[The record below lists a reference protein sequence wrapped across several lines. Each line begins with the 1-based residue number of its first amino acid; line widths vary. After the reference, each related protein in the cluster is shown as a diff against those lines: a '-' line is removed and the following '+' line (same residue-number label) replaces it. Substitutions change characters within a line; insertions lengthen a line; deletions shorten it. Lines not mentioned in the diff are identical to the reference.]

1 MTHQQRQQQT
11 NSNRMKDR
19 NSSSS
24 KGKHNNF
31 LRLSLPG
38 LGLLRKFQQYR
49 RLPQEPPPAPPAN
62 GGHHLE
68 EELDRLT
75 GKIDN
80 LLCKIEGQD
89 QEAAR
94 GHEEECVV
102 CGINRASMQTL
113 PCSHQVVCRKCFVR
127 TIQMAVAQKRLPL
140 RCIMCRAKVLKI
152 KQNQRNQ
159 DGAVTAKHEICD
171 DGLPKSVSGYNI
183 NNNISYSGSNYSF
196 TSGVSAVSSE
206 STSSR
211 KCSLTRDFSFSSLSN
226 FQNVNLLDKS
236 QIPRSKSSN
245 FGSRRTRRSRSP
257 SPKGGSRSKSVE
269 GVPPII
275 RIERTPSD
283 ESLCCPTPSP
293 SSPLAPPLSPI
304 ESFSRSPSSSSERFS
319 RSPRSPTS
327 PTNDPDRIYSRSS
340 RLSVS
345 TPLSPIKESRKETES
360 LLDFN
365 NSPIKEIKIQH
376 AAVPQKQSS
385 RIRCAEKI
393 LTQLEM
399 DTFQQHSYNNQKEA
413 TFNTTNQDN
422 HPENRQQQ
430 SNHKIPRTV
439 NKQTK
444 TVTFKDC

>member
-1 MTHQQRQQQT
+1 MTHQQKQNTSSRAT
-11 NSNRMKDR
+11 RDR
-19 NSSSS
+19 NSSA
-24 KGKHNNF
+24 GKNKQNNF

-38 LGLLRKFQQYR
+38 IGLLRKFQQYR
-49 RLPQEPPPAPPAN
+49 RLPQDPPVNTNSGP
-62 GGHHLE
+62 GHHLE
-68 EELDRLT
+68 EELERLT
-75 GKIDN
+75 CKIDN

-89 QEAAR
+89 QEAAK
-94 GHEEECVV
+94 GQEEECVV
-102 CGINRASMQTL
+102 CGTNRASMQTL

-152 KQNQRNQ
+152 KQNQRGGPQ
-159 DGAVTAKHEICD
+159 EMMITAKDEITD

-236 QIPRSKSSN
+236 QIPRSKSSS
-245 FGSRRTRRSRSP
+245 FGSRRMRRSRSP
-257 SPKGGSRSKSVE
+257 SPRGGNRSKSVE
-269 GVPPII
+269 AAPPII

-283 ESLCCPTPSP
+283 ESVFSPSP
-293 SSPLAPPLSPI
+293 SSPVASPLSPS
-304 ESFSRSPSSSSERFS
+304 ESLSRSPLS

-327 PTNDPDRIYSRSS
+327 PTNDTERVYSNRGTS

-365 NSPIKEIKIQH
+365 ASPIRENKLQL
-376 AAVPQKQSS
+376 AAVPKKQSS

-393 LTQLEM
+393 LTQLEY
-399 DTFQQHSYNNQKEA
+399 DTLK
-413 TFNTTNQDN
+413 TNTVDIQDHVN
-422 HPENRQQQ
+422 IDVCDKQRIGKVVAVKQ
-430 SNHKIPRTV
+430 SKS
-439 NKQTK
+439 
-444 TVTFKDC
+444 VTFKDC